1 MEMSPVHKTLPYFLS
16 AGMQVVNLLQEN
28 LLVIL
33 NSLVTYIHSSW
44 LVIDVTS
51 LVILDLFYIR

>member
-1 MEMSPVHKTLPYFLS
+1 MEMSPVHKTLPYLLS

-33 NSLVTYIHSSW
+33 NSLVTYIHSLW